1 MGIISGILGNTPIAT
16 SGMKG
21 AQTGQYG
28 QSGIV
33 GTILKM
39 YLGGAIGGALGGA
52 AGQGASGLEGAT
64 SGIGSVTDSLGSIG
78 SGGGLGGLGGNIGGG
93 LGDVGA
99 SLDQG
104 IEGSGGMG
112 AAGDFLQSQIVNS
125 GDQQQSSQDMSQPQ
139 VSNMP
144 APQGMEAIQGIMGM
158 IQRGQGNPQQQDNG
172 LISQSGIPDYIKQ
185 MMQRW
190 QK

>member
-99 SLDQG
+99 SLGQG

-112 AAGDFLQSQIVNS
+112 ATGDFLQSQIVNS
-125 GDQQQSSQDMSQPQ
+125 GDQQQPSQDMSQPQ
-139 VSNMP
+139 APSMP
-144 APQGMEAIQGIMGM
+144 AAQGFEGIQGLMGM
-158 IQRGQGNPQQQDNG
+158 VQKGQGNPQQQDNG
-172 LISQSGIPDYIKQ
+172 LMSQPGIPDFIKQ
-185 MMQRW
+185 MIQGW
-190 QK
+190 K